1 MKQLEKKTF
10 VNSKKNSEEKT
21 LQREPSH
28 STVILQILTSNFQRV
43 QSGHHVMTAF
53 FEASCNA
60 LSFLWMHNTVI
71 RGRGTIQDD
80 DTLFSIDDKLK
91 TYRQPQAVLF

>member
-1 MKQLEKKTF
+1 
-10 VNSKKNSEEKT
+10 
-21 LQREPSH
+21 
-28 STVILQILTSNFQRV
+28 
-43 QSGHHVMTAF
+43 MTAF